1 MNRYS
6 ELKQGREEDELM
18 LFYKKNNMALKYN
31 MACCG
36 FFTVMICVIG
46 LVFGLIFGE
55 LG

>member
-18 LFYKKNNMALKYN
+18 QLYKISLKYN

>member
-1 MNRYS
+1 MYTGRYS
-6 ELKQGREEDELM
+6 ELKQARDEDELTQ
-18 LFYKKNNMALKYN
+18 FYKMSLKYN

-36 FFTVMICVIG
+36 FFTLMVCVIG